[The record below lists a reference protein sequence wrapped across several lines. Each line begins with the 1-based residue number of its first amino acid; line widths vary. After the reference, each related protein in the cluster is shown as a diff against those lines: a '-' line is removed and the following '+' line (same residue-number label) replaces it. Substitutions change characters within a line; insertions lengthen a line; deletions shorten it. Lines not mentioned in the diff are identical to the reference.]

1 MKSEKKKAP
10 GALYIIMPSFYP
22 LFEAVCAVSRHSAD
36 SFFIVSID
44 SGFHI
49 LIVFPDMVKQLVP

>member
-1 MKSEKKKAP
+1 MKRKKAP

-36 SFFIVSID
+36 SFFIFIID

-49 LIVFPDMVKQLVP
+49 LIVSPDMVNQLVP